1 MPKTPNP
8 RTAAWP
14 VAALNRRGILAAFCA
29 VFVVYSATVYTAGTE
44 TPEPGRLTR
53 HVKNG
58 LALFQENNCIAC
70 HQFYGLGGYMGPDLT
85 NVISAPGKGAGYAR
99 AFIENGTSRMP
110 NFNFSAAEID
120 DLVHFMEFV
129 DASGEYPARNPDI
142 RWNGTVAYDG
152 D

>member
-1 MPKTPNP
+1 M
-8 RTAAWP
+8 A
-14 VAALNRRGILAAFCA
+14 VFCAAFA
-29 VFVVYSATVYTAGTE
+29 VYSAYVYGAGTE
-44 TPEPGRLTR
+44 TPRNSAFTS

-58 LALFQENNCIAC
+58 FALFQEKNCVAC

-85 NVISAPGKGAGYAR
+85 NVISRPGKGADYAR

-110 NFNFSAAEID
+110 NFGLSTAEID
-120 DLVHFMEFV
+120 DLVRFLEFV
-129 DASGEYPARNPDI
+129 DASGVYPPRKPRI